1 MANIA
6 RFNVLDNALD
16 DLMRGFFVRPM
27 NYEPAVPAQ
36 LRIDVTEDDKS
47 YSVRAEIPGVK
58 KEDINVS
65 VAAVPAQLRIDVTES
80 DKSYSVRAEIPGVKK
95 EDINVSVDGNQVEI
109 SAEVKN
115 EKAIKDGERL
125 LRAERHYGKIQRA
138 FALDQDVDETAT
150 QARYADGILELTLP
164 KKASAAARR
173 IAIQ

>member
-6 RFNVLDNALD
+6 RFNVLDNTLD

-27 NYEPAVPAQ
+27 NYEPAVPAK
-36 LRIDVTEDDKS
+36 LRVDVTEDDKS

-58 KEDINVS
+58 KEDINV
-65 VAAVPAQLRIDVTES
+65 A
-80 DKSYSVRAEIPGVKK
+80 
-95 EDINVSVDGNQVEI
+95 VDGNQVEI

-115 EKAIKDGERL
+115 EKTIKNGEKL
-125 LRAERHYGKIQRA
+125 LRSERYYGKVYRA

-150 QARYADGILELTLP
+150 QATYADGILELRLP
-164 KKASAAARR
+164 KKVSAAAKR

>member
-27 NYEPAVPAQ
+27 NYE
-36 LRIDVTEDDKS
+36 
-47 YSVRAEIPGVK
+47 
-58 KEDINVS
+58 
-65 VAAVPAQLRIDVTES
+65 AAVPAQLRIDVTES
-80 DKSYSVRAEIPGVKK
+80 DRSYSVRAEIPGVKK